1 MKLIDMSVADFTN
14 EVDSNSPAP
23 GGGSVSALASDI
35 GVSLARMM
43 AHLSFEKKKF
53 EQLNEKTKEEFK
65 ARFDK
70 LGEIRKE
77 LSTLVDKDTESFNE
91 FMKAVKMPKETEEAL
106 VDGWLKTGDL
116 GYIDEDNFVFITGRK
131 KNLIILS
138 NGENVSPE
146 ELENELSKSRLIK
159 EILVSEYKNIIKAEI
174 LPDYEYANNNGIN
187 DIENE
192 IRNLVDKYN
201 CELPTYK
208 RIGMVIIRDTE
219 FEKTTSKKIKR
230 EYTKV

>member
-23 GGGSVSALASDI
+23 GGGSVSVLASDI

-53 EQLNEKTKEEFK
+53 EQLDEKTKEEFK

-91 FMKAVKMPKETEEAL
+91 FMKAVKMPKETEEQNKLRAKAIQEATIFSIEVPYKTASLSLEAL
-106 VDGWLKTGDL
+106 RLLDFLIKNGNQNAITDIGVGTLMLSAGMEGAILNVKVNLGQIKDKQIYDKYRDGC
-116 GYIDEDNFVFITGRK
+116 
-131 KNLIILS
+131 
-138 NGENVSPE
+138 
-146 ELENELSKSRLIK
+146 K
-159 EILVSEYKNIIKAEI
+159 EILSEGNEIKDNIISNIHKQ
-174 LPDYEYANNNGIN
+174 LD
-187 DIENE
+187 
-192 IRNLVDKYN
+192 
-201 CELPTYK
+201 
-208 RIGMVIIRDTE
+208 
-219 FEKTTSKKIKR
+219 
-230 EYTKV
+230 

>member
-53 EQLNEKTKEEFK
+53 EQLDEKTKEEFK

-70 LGEIRKE
+70 LGVIRKE

-91 FMKAVKMPKETEEAL
+91 FMKAVKMPKETEEQNKLRAKAIQEATIFSIEVPYKTASLSLEAL
-106 VDGWLKTGDL
+106 RLLD
-116 GYIDEDNFVFITGRK
+116 F
-131 KNLIILS
+131 
-138 NGENVSPE
+138 
-146 ELENELSKSRLIK
+146 LIK
-159 EILVSEYKNIIKAEI
+159 NGNQNAITDIGVGTLMLSAGMEGAILNVKVNLGQIKDKQI
-174 LPDYEYANNNGIN
+174 YDWCSFCLP
-187 DIENE
+187 
-192 IRNLVDKYN
+192 
-201 CELPTYK
+201 
-208 RIGMVIIRDTE
+208 
-219 FEKTTSKKIKR
+219 
-230 EYTKV
+230 

>member
-53 EQLNEKTKEEFK
+53 EQLDEKTKEEFK

-91 FMKAVKMPKETEEAL
+91 FMKAVKMPKETEEQNKLRAKAIQEATIFSIEVPYKTASLSLEAL
-106 VDGWLKTGDL
+106 RLLD
-116 GYIDEDNFVFITGRK
+116 F
-131 KNLIILS
+131 
-138 NGENVSPE
+138 
-146 ELENELSKSRLIK
+146 LIK
-159 EILVSEYKNIIKAEI
+159 NGNQNAITDIGVGTLMLSAGMEGAILNVKVNLGQIKDKQIYDKYRDGCKEVLSEGNEIKDNIISNIHKQ
-174 LPDYEYANNNGIN
+174 LD
-187 DIENE
+187 
-192 IRNLVDKYN
+192 
-201 CELPTYK
+201 
-208 RIGMVIIRDTE
+208 
-219 FEKTTSKKIKR
+219 
-230 EYTKV
+230 

>member
-53 EQLNEKTKEEFK
+53 EQLDEKTKEEFK

-91 FMKAVKMPKETEEAL
+91 FMKVVKMPKETEEQNKLRAKAIQEATIFSIEVPYKTASLSLEAL
-106 VDGWLKTGDL
+106 RLLDFLIKNGNQNAITDIGVGTLMLSAGMDGAILNVKVNL
-116 GYIDEDNFVFITGRK
+116 GQIKDKQIYDKYRDGC
-131 KNLIILS
+131 
-138 NGENVSPE
+138 
-146 ELENELSKSRLIK
+146 K
-159 EILVSEYKNIIKAEI
+159 EILSEGNEIKDNIISNIHKQ
-174 LPDYEYANNNGIN
+174 LD
-187 DIENE
+187 
-192 IRNLVDKYN
+192 
-201 CELPTYK
+201 
-208 RIGMVIIRDTE
+208 
-219 FEKTTSKKIKR
+219 
-230 EYTKV
+230 

>member
-53 EQLNEKTKEEFK
+53 EQLDEKTKEEFK

-91 FMKAVKMPKETEEAL
+91 FMKAVKMPKETEEQNKLRAKAIQEATIFSIEVPYKTASLSLEAL
-106 VDGWLKTGDL
+106 RLLDFLIKNGNQNAITDIGVGTLMLSAGMEGAILNVKVNLGQIKDKQIYDKYRDGC
-116 GYIDEDNFVFITGRK
+116 
-131 KNLIILS
+131 
-138 NGENVSPE
+138 
-146 ELENELSKSRLIK
+146 K
-159 EILVSEYKNIIKAEI
+159 EILSEGNEIKDNIISNIHKQ
-174 LPDYEYANNNGIN
+174 LDW
-187 DIENE
+187 
-192 IRNLVDKYN
+192 L
-201 CELPTYK
+201 
-208 RIGMVIIRDTE
+208 
-219 FEKTTSKKIKR
+219 
-230 EYTKV
+230 

>member
-91 FMKAVKMPKETEEAL
+91 FMKAVKMPKETEEQNKLRAKAIQEATIFSIEVPYKTASLSLEAL
-106 VDGWLKTGDL
+106 RLLD
-116 GYIDEDNFVFITGRK
+116 F
-131 KNLIILS
+131 
-138 NGENVSPE
+138 
-146 ELENELSKSRLIK
+146 LIK
-159 EILVSEYKNIIKAEI
+159 NGNQNAITDIGVGTLMLSAGMEGAILNV
-174 LPDYEYANNNGIN
+174 
-187 DIENE
+187 
-192 IRNLVDKYN
+192 
-201 CELPTYK
+201 
-208 RIGMVIIRDTE
+208 
-219 FEKTTSKKIKR
+219 
-230 EYTKV
+230 KVNF

>member
-53 EQLNEKTKEEFK
+53 EQLDEKTKEEFK

-91 FMKAVKMPKETEEAL
+91 FMKAVKMPKETEEQNKLRAKAIQEATIFSIEVPYKIASLSLEAL
-106 VDGWLKTGDL
+106 RLLDFLIKNGNQNAITDIGVGTLMLSAGMEGAILNVKVNLGQIKDKQIYDKYRDGC
-116 GYIDEDNFVFITGRK
+116 
-131 KNLIILS
+131 
-138 NGENVSPE
+138 
-146 ELENELSKSRLIK
+146 K
-159 EILVSEYKNIIKAEI
+159 EILSEGNEIKDNIISNIHKQ
-174 LPDYEYANNNGIN
+174 LD
-187 DIENE
+187 
-192 IRNLVDKYN
+192 
-201 CELPTYK
+201 
-208 RIGMVIIRDTE
+208 
-219 FEKTTSKKIKR
+219 
-230 EYTKV
+230 

>member
-53 EQLNEKTKEEFK
+53 EQLDEKTKEEFK

-91 FMKAVKMPKETEEAL
+91 FMKVVKMPKETEEQNQLRAKAIQEATIFSIEVPYKTASLSLEAL
-106 VDGWLKTGDL
+106 RLLDFLIKNGNQNAITDIGVGTLMLSAGMEGAILNVKVNLGQIKDKQIYNKYRDGC
-116 GYIDEDNFVFITGRK
+116 
-131 KNLIILS
+131 
-138 NGENVSPE
+138 
-146 ELENELSKSRLIK
+146 K
-159 EILVSEYKNIIKAEI
+159 EILSEGNEIKDNIISNIHKQ
-174 LPDYEYANNNGIN
+174 LDW
-187 DIENE
+187 
-192 IRNLVDKYN
+192 L
-201 CELPTYK
+201 
-208 RIGMVIIRDTE
+208 
-219 FEKTTSKKIKR
+219 
-230 EYTKV
+230 

>member
-53 EQLNEKTKEEFK
+53 EQLDEKTKEEFK

-91 FMKAVKMPKETEEAL
+91 FMKAVKMPKETEEQNKLRAKAIQEATIFSIEVPYKTASLSLEAL
-106 VDGWLKTGDL
+106 RLLDFLIKNGNQNAITDIGVGTLMLSAGMEGAILNVKVNLVQIKDKQIYDKYRDGC
-116 GYIDEDNFVFITGRK
+116 
-131 KNLIILS
+131 
-138 NGENVSPE
+138 
-146 ELENELSKSRLIK
+146 K
-159 EILVSEYKNIIKAEI
+159 EILSEGNEIKDNIISNIHKQ
-174 LPDYEYANNNGIN
+174 LDW
-187 DIENE
+187 
-192 IRNLVDKYN
+192 L
-201 CELPTYK
+201 
-208 RIGMVIIRDTE
+208 
-219 FEKTTSKKIKR
+219 
-230 EYTKV
+230 

>member
-53 EQLNEKTKEEFK
+53 EQLDEKTKEEFK

-91 FMKAVKMPKETEEAL
+91 FMKVVKMPKETEEQNQLRAKAIQEATIFSIEVPYKTASLSLEAL
-106 VDGWLKTGDL
+106 RLLDFLIKNGNQNAITDIGVGTLMLSAGMDGAILNVKVNL
-116 GYIDEDNFVFITGRK
+116 GQIKDKQIYDKYRDGC
-131 KNLIILS
+131 
-138 NGENVSPE
+138 
-146 ELENELSKSRLIK
+146 K
-159 EILVSEYKNIIKAEI
+159 EILSEGNEIKDNIISNIHKQ
-174 LPDYEYANNNGIN
+174 LD
-187 DIENE
+187 
-192 IRNLVDKYN
+192 
-201 CELPTYK
+201 
-208 RIGMVIIRDTE
+208 
-219 FEKTTSKKIKR
+219 
-230 EYTKV
+230 

>member
-53 EQLNEKTKEEFK
+53 EQLDEKTKEEFK

-91 FMKAVKMPKETEEAL
+91 FMKAVKMPKETEEQNKLRA
-106 VDGWLKTGDL
+106 KAIQEAT
-116 GYIDEDNFVFITGRK
+116 
-131 KNLIILS
+131 ILS
-138 NGENVSPE
+138 IEVPYKTASLSLEALRLLDFLIKNGNQNAITDIGVGTLMLSAGMEGAILNVKVN
-146 ELENELSKSRLIK
+146 LGQIKDKQIYDKYRDGCK
-159 EILVSEYKNIIKAEI
+159 EILSEGNEIKDNIISNIHKQ
-174 LPDYEYANNNGIN
+174 LD
-187 DIENE
+187 
-192 IRNLVDKYN
+192 
-201 CELPTYK
+201 
-208 RIGMVIIRDTE
+208 
-219 FEKTTSKKIKR
+219 
-230 EYTKV
+230 

>member
-53 EQLNEKTKEEFK
+53 EQLDEKTKEEFK

-91 FMKAVKMPKETEEAL
+91 FMKAVKMPKETEEQNKLRAKAIQEATIFSIEVPYKTASLSLEAL
-106 VDGWLKTGDL
+106 RLLDFLIKNG
-116 GYIDEDNFVFITGRK
+116 NQNAITDIGVGTLMLSAGMEGAILNVK
-131 KNLIILS
+131 VNLMGLENKEIHDKYSKGCKDILS
-138 NGENVSPE
+138 EGQ
-146 ELENELSKSRLIK
+146 
-159 EILVSEYKNIIKAEI
+159 
-174 LPDYEYANNNGIN
+174 
-187 DIENE
+187 
-192 IRNLVDKYN
+192 
-201 CELPTYK
+201 
-208 RIGMVIIRDTE
+208 
-219 FEKTTSKKIKR
+219 KIKDDIIA
-230 EYTKV
+230 KIHKQLD

>member
-53 EQLNEKTKEEFK
+53 EQLDEKTKEEFK

-77 LSTLVDKDTESFNE
+77 LSTLVDKDTEGS
-91 FMKAVKMPKETEEAL
+91 
-106 VDGWLKTGDL
+106 
-116 GYIDEDNFVFITGRK
+116 
-131 KNLIILS
+131 KN
-138 NGENVSPE
+138 
-146 ELENELSKSRLIK
+146 
-159 EILVSEYKNIIKAEI
+159 A
-174 LPDYEYANNNGIN
+174 
-187 DIENE
+187 
-192 IRNLVDKYN
+192 
-201 CELPTYK
+201 
-208 RIGMVIIRDTE
+208 
-219 FEKTTSKKIKR
+219 
-230 EYTKV
+230 

>member
-53 EQLNEKTKEEFK
+53 EQLDEKTKEEFK

-91 FMKAVKMPKETEEAL
+91 FMKAVKMPKETEEQNKLRAKAIQEATIFSIEVPYKTASLSLEAL
-106 VDGWLKTGDL
+106 RLLDFLIKNGNQNAITDIGVGTLMLSAGMEGAILNVKVNLGQMKDKQIYDKYRDGC
-116 GYIDEDNFVFITGRK
+116 
-131 KNLIILS
+131 
-138 NGENVSPE
+138 
-146 ELENELSKSRLIK
+146 K
-159 EILVSEYKNIIKAEI
+159 EILSEGNEIKDNIISNIHKQ
-174 LPDYEYANNNGIN
+174 LD
-187 DIENE
+187 
-192 IRNLVDKYN
+192 
-201 CELPTYK
+201 
-208 RIGMVIIRDTE
+208 
-219 FEKTTSKKIKR
+219 
-230 EYTKV
+230 